1 MIMSYSDDFFDLLD
15 SDTRPTRSKT
25 SRKKRIVGKS
35 CDEFPHLVDL
45 KVRIL
50 MRVRQISRQ
59 KALALLKA
67 KP

>member
-1 MIMSYSDDFFDLLD
+1 MRYSNDFFDLLD
-15 SDTRPTRSKT
+15 SNTCPKQSKT
-25 SRKKRIVGKS
+25 SHRKRIVGKS